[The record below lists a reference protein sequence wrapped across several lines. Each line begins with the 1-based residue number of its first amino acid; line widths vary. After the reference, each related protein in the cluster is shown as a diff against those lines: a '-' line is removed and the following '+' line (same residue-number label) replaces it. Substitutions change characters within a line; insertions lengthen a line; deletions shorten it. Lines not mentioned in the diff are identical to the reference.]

1 MPTKSASKPTKA
13 SKPVKAPKRQAV
25 QRKKTNKKTT
35 ASGLYD
41 IWGNNKINGGP
52 NMTMRQYGQPS
63 AISRASNFVGQ
74 KAMNAFSTNK
84 RPTGPVKNGC
94 AKCNNYSNTSRFG
107 FW

>member
-1 MPTKSASKPTKA
+1 
-13 SKPVKAPKRQAV
+13 
-25 QRKKTNKKTT
+25 
-35 ASGLYD
+35 
-41 IWGNNKINGGP
+41 
-52 NMTMRQYGQPS
+52 MTMRQYGQPS